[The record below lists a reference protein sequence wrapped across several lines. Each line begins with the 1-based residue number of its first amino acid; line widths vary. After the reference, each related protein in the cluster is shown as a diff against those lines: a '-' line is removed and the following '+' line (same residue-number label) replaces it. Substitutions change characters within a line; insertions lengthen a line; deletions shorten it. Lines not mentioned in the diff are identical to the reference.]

1 MPDPTDPADDR
12 PDPADELP
20 PEPDWG
26 GMGEPI
32 EPEEPSPPS
41 PVPPAAAETTLGV
54 SANVGSLLAYVLGWV
69 SGLVVWLLEQENR
82 EVRFHAAQS
91 VLVFGGLTIISTVF
105 GLIPIIGLIVVP
117 VVGLVGFVLW
127 IYLMVQGYSGNHV
140 ALPVVGDLA
149 EQWADRRL

>member
-32 EPEEPSPPS
+32 EPEEPPTPATS
-41 PVPPAAAETTLGV
+41 PAAGTTLGV

-105 GLIPIIGLIVVP
+105 GLIPIIGLIVAP
-117 VVGLVGFVLW
+117 IVGLVGFVLW

>member
-26 GMGEPI
+26 GVGESI
-32 EPEEPSPPS
+32 EPEEPSPA
-41 PVPPAAAETTLGV
+41 PPAATETTLGV
-54 SANVGSLLAYVLGWV
+54 SQNIGALLAYVLGWV
-69 SGLVVWLLEQENR
+69 SGLVVWLLEQDNR

-105 GLIPIIGLIVVP
+105 GLIPIIGIIVAP
-117 VVGLVGFVLW
+117 IVGLVGFVLW

-140 ALPVVGDLA
+140 ALPVIGDLA
-149 EQWADRRL
+149 EEWADRRL